1 MPLKLDLVGQPLG
14 THTHP
19 YDERDVML
27 YALSIGAGPEEL
39 DHVYEGRG
47 PKVFPTFAV
56 VPSLQPMLDA
66 VLKLDVNLLTLLH
79 GEQEVT
85 WHAPIPPSGALTT
98 EARVEHVW
106 DKGKGAVI
114 VIHSTTTHAK
124 KGTLLFENRS
134 SLFCRGQGGFG
145 GDPGP
150 KAPSYGPPDGA
161 APTFRVEAPTRPDQ
175 ALLYRLNGD
184 RNPLHADPAFATSAG
199 FPQPILHGLC
209 TFGFLARAVVRAA
222 AGGDARRLRRY
233 GVRFTDVVFP
243 GDVVVSEGW
252 DVGEG
257 RYHLR
262 AQTGRGTTVI
272 SNAFAELVD

>member
-1 MPLKLDLVGQPLG
+1 MPLKLELVGQPLG
-14 THTHP
+14 THTHA
-19 YDERDVML
+19 YEERDVML
-27 YALSIGAGPEEL
+27 YALSIGAGPDEL
-39 DHVYEGRG
+39 TYVYEGRG

-66 VLKLDVNLLTLLH
+66 VLKLDVNLMTLLH

-85 WHAPIPPSGALTT
+85 WHAPIPPRGEITT

-114 VIHSTTTHAK
+114 VVHSTTTNAK
-124 KGTLLFENRS
+124 NGKLLFENRS

-150 KAPSYGPPDGA
+150 KAPNYAPPEGVP
-161 APTFRVEAPTRPDQ
+161 PTFRDEAPTRPDQ

-184 RNPLHADPAFATSAG
+184 RNPLHADPAFAEMAG

-209 TFGFLARAVVRAA
+209 TFGFLARAVVRHV
-222 AGGDARRLRRY
+222 AGGDPARLKRF
-233 GVRFTDVVFP
+233 GGRFTDVVFP
-243 GDVVVSEGW
+243 GDTLVSEGW
-252 DVGEG
+252 EQEG
-257 RYHLR
+257 SRYHLR
-262 AQTGRGTTVI
+262 VQTARGTTVI
-272 SNAFAELVD
+272 SNAFAELA